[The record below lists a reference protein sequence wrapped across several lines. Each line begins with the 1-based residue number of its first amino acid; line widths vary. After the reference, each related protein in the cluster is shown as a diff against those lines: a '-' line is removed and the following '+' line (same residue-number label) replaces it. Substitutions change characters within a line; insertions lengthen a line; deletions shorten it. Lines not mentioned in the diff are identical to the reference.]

1 MFLLASLWPRRATLA
16 TPGHPWPPPVRAMTQ
31 VRPDSMYDR
40 EEEGSLVNSLL
51 TLVSLLV
58 VLLTLPLSIWQCV
71 KVMALP
77 TLVP

>member
-1 MFLLASLWPRRATLA
+1 MAR
-16 TPGHPWPPPVRAMTQ
+16 
-31 VRPDSMYDR
+31 VRPDTMYEGVE
-40 EEEGSLVNSLL
+40 EEEGGLVNSLL

>member
-1 MFLLASLWPRRATLA
+1 
-16 TPGHPWPPPVRAMTQ
+16 MTR
-31 VRPDSMYDR
+31 VRPNTMYEGVE
-40 EEEGSLVNSLL
+40 EEEGGLVNSLL

-71 KVMALP
+71 KVMALS